1 MHLKWVELPACPQG
15 KQKTKI
21 EPWTQSKSLCINQ
34 RETNKM
40 RKQLGRQRLGG
51 VLPRLLT
58 RPLQVVCRF
67 TIMSAASEMLAFS
80 FAKKIGP
87 HEVALFLSGSVWGL
101 GSRRRF
107 LVFEQENEEF
117 PARAK
122 CPENAHFSM

>member
-1 MHLKWVELPACPQG
+1 MKSIKRRSTAFTPFSRQSAKISFGVNLHLKWVELPACPQG

-21 EPWTQSKSLCINQ
+21 EPWTQSKSLCIIQ

-51 VLPRLLT
+51 VLPRLVT

-80 FAKKIGP
+80 FARKIGP
-87 HEVALFLSGSVWGL
+87 
-101 GSRRRF
+101 
-107 LVFEQENEEF
+107 
-117 PARAK
+117 
-122 CPENAHFSM
+122 